1 MSEEARF
8 DAARNITTIAE
19 NRIVFHFATTK
30 RLPPEDHRRTSS
42 R

>member
-19 NRIVFHFATTK
+19 SRIVFHCHHET